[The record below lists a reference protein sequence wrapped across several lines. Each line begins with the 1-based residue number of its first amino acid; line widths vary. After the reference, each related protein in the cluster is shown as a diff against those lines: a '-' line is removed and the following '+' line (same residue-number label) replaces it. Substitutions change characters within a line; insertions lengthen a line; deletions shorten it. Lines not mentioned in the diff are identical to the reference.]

1 MAVHVLRALTR
12 QGGAT
17 GGGPDHESPGELVT
31 GSPHGVAG
39 ALEAEH
45 RVEHV
50 DRNHGFAVGGV
61 GGPGGG
67 EGRHRTG
74 LVDAGVED
82 LAVGGLPVAEE
93 QVRVDG
99 RVLLAAGVVDLDGR
113 EEGVD
118 TEGASLVG
126 DDGHHAR
133 RERLVAHQVLEQA
146 HEGHGGGHLLLA
158 GTLADGFVGLLPR
171 QRDELAVPTTF
182 RHVAAERAA
191 TFLQV
196 LHPRVL
202 RPGLHVWRAVG
213 IGLEHGV
220 GDRHMNP
227 VAERLEI
234 VEGHLL
240 HLVRGVAAREVLT
253 QEVALDR
260 VGEDDRG
267 RPRELGRRLV
277 RGVDLVEVVAAAGQ
291 RPDLVVCPV
300 LHHGSGAGVAPEEV
314 FAHIGAVI
322 GLEGLVVA
330 VRDGVHQVDQGAFAV
345 RGEQRI
351 PPPAPDQFDDV
362 PARAPEEGLEFLD
375 DLAVAAHRPVETL
388 QVAVDHEG
396 QVVEFLV
403 GGQLQQAA
411 GLGLVH
417 LAVTQESPDALLGGV
432 LDAAVLQV
440 AVELRLVDGVHG
452 ADAHGDRREL
462 PEVLH
467 LVGVRVTGQ
476 GPHLSVDDV
485 AVFLTESVQVRLLE
499 TPFQEGPGVHARRSV
514 PLEEHLI
521 APAGVVLASEEVVHS
536 HLVEGRSGSIG
547 GDMPSDTDAWTLGAV
562 HGDGCI
568 PTQQPP
574 DLAF

>member
-1 MAVHVLRALTR
+1 MHVVADGDDGALRAGKLRLDPSGDVFPERVVEPGLVVGETLATQLTPGRDGPDIRDHPVVVLEQLLGLECPGHADTGGEDLGAAGVLTDPVEGAGAQQVHALQDSLNIHVLRFGGLHVGLVVDGEVVHDVLGLLPIHPVQAVADDVRKLISVGGIVGGEGSVGGGQDRRVAVHVLRALTR
-12 QGGAT
+12 QGSAT

-50 DRNHGFAVGGV
+50 DRNHGFAMGGV

-99 RVLLAAGVVDLDGR
+99 RVLLAARVVDLDGR

-118 TEGASLVG
+118 TEGTSLVG

-133 RERLVAHQVLEQA
+133 CERLVAHQVLEQA

-158 GTLADGFVGLLPR
+158 GTLADGFIGLLPR

-202 RPGLHVWRAVG
+202 RPGFHVWRAVG

-240 HLVRGVAAREVLT
+240 HLVSGVAARKVLT
-253 QEVALDR
+253 
-260 VGEDDRG
+260 
-267 RPRELGRRLV
+267 
-277 RGVDLVEVVAAAGQ
+277 
-291 RPDLVVCPV
+291 
-300 LHHGSGAGVAPEEV
+300 
-314 FAHIGAVI
+314 
-322 GLEGLVVA
+322 
-330 VRDGVHQVDQGAFAV
+330 
-345 RGEQRI
+345 
-351 PPPAPDQFDDV
+351 
-362 PARAPEEGLEFLD
+362 
-375 DLAVAAHRPVETL
+375 
-388 QVAVDHEG
+388 
-396 QVVEFLV
+396 
-403 GGQLQQAA
+403 
-411 GLGLVH
+411 
-417 LAVTQESPDALLGGV
+417 
-432 LDAAVLQV
+432 
-440 AVELRLVDGVHG
+440 
-452 ADAHGDRREL
+452 
-462 PEVLH
+462 
-467 LVGVRVTGQ
+467 
-476 GPHLSVDDV
+476 
-485 AVFLTESVQVRLLE
+485 
-499 TPFQEGPGVHARRSV
+499 
-514 PLEEHLI
+514 
-521 APAGVVLASEEVVHS
+521 
-536 HLVEGRSGSIG
+536 
-547 GDMPSDTDAWTLGAV
+547 
-562 HGDGCI
+562 
-568 PTQQPP
+568 
-574 DLAF
+574 